1 MTKNTGYFPANMLPI
16 EDPNGLKGFYDE
28 NPNQYTAVQ
37 QLPWLTGWY
46 AFPGEN
52 GLKITDVINDNLQT
66 VFDKSEQPLVALDK
80 MSEEVQKLLTR

>member
-1 MTKNTGYFPANMLPI
+1 MKRLILTSTVA
-16 EDPNGLKGFYDE
+16 GLM
-28 NPNQYTAVQ
+28 
-37 QLPWLTGWY
+37 
-46 AFPGEN
+46 N